1 MEYTGCLESVEELVE
16 EASQEFY
23 GRFVLNHEKFEAL
36 KEICSSVHGFVYD
49 MLDDCICVDTSV
61 DENTKQFTIDV
72 LLDDGIILS
81 DESSSSFFSLI
92 QKLSSFSFSK
102 TKDGYLR
109 VSFNLDG
116 MWDRVRE

>member
-1 MEYTGCLESVEELVE
+1 MEYTGCLESVVELVE

-36 KEICSSVHGFVYD
+36 KEICSSVDGFVYD

-81 DESSSSFFSLI
+81 DENSSSFFSLI

-102 TKDGYLR
+102 TKDEYLR
-109 VSFNLDG
+109 ESFNLDG

>member
-1 MEYTGCLESVEELVE
+1 MEYTGCLESAEELVE
-16 EASQEFY
+16 EATQEFCGKY
-23 GRFVLNHEKFEAL
+23 SLNNEKFEEL
-36 KEICSSVHGFVYD
+36 KDICTSVDEFVYD
-49 MLDDCICVDTSV
+49 VLDDCICVDTSV

-72 LLDDGIILS
+72 LLDDGVILS
-81 DESSSSFFSLI
+81 YENSSSFFGLI
-92 QKLSSFSFSK
+92 QKLSSFSFTK

>member
-1 MEYTGCLESVEELVE
+1 MEYTGCLESVEELVK
-16 EASQEFY
+16 EATQEFS
-23 GRFVLNHEKFEAL
+23 GRFALVSEKHEEL
-36 KEICSSVHGFVYD
+36 RDICSGVDEFVYD

-81 DESSSSFFSLI
+81 NKDNSSFSGLI